1 MSNSFSVTAN
11 ETGWT
16 VVKDGVTYTITDTN
30 NNGRYDGND
39 KIIFGDQSANP
50 LSAED
55 RAEIKFSI
63 MKADPEGMT
72 DAEMAQYAQFVE
84 TKEYQQK
91 LEEEQARLQEERQ
104 AAQWAAQQ
112 PKKKGFWEKFATVLG
127 FTAPVLTGVGAGF
140 IGAGSN
146 SWQYNSGDSGLRW
159 MSGIAAGLSGFTASF
174 ASMMPFIMG
183 SQTQS
188 LTSSL
193 NLNSLLAQPT
203 VPSTTNFD
211 SLYSR
216 FLTDVNTTPSIEQQ
230 EQRAQ
235 QARAQYAE
243 QIRERFKDNDL
254 IPESN
259 KSKLMEIAP
268 PSKDSSKYTEQDEK
282 ILCQLAATP
291 YVPVNVID
299 IDDTEETAEN
309 KISTELAEKINKAI
323 TDFIK
328 TTASID
334 QSYYNYTQNINKLKE
349 IINDGSVT
357 NADIELIDKILMNL
371 NSQITDSGINY
382 NMPSNEE

>member
-1 MSNSFSVTAN
+1 MGDFFIENTES
-11 ETGWT
+11 GWT
-16 VVKDGVTYTITDTN
+16 VIKDGATYTVTDTN
-30 NNGRYDGND
+30 NNGRYDSTD

-216 FLTDVNTTPSIEQQ
+216 FLTDVNNTPSIEQQ

-254 IPESN
+254 IPDSN
-259 KSKLMEIAP
+259 KNKLMEIAP
-268 PSKDSSKYTEQDEK
+268 PSKGSSEYTEQDEK
-282 ILCQLAATP
+282 TLRQLAATP

-299 IDDTEETAEN
+299 IDDTEETAAN

-328 TTASID
+328 ASASTD
-334 QSYYNYTQNINKLKE
+334 QEYHNYKQNISKLQD
-349 IINDGSVT
+349 IIGDGSVT
-357 NADIELIDKILMNL
+357 KDDIKLIDKILMNL
-371 NSQITDSGINY
+371 KSQIKDSGIDY
-382 NMPSNEE
+382 NMTSNEE

>member
-1 MSNSFSVTAN
+1 MGDFSIEKTKS
-11 ETGWT
+11 GWT
-16 VVKDGVTYTITDTN
+16 VIKDGATYTVTDTN
-30 NNGRYDGND
+30 NNGRYDSTD

-243 QIRERFKDNDL
+243 QVRTRLSADL
-254 IPESN
+254 NVPRSN
-259 KSKLMEIAP
+259 KELLDQIAA
-268 PSKDSSKYTEQDEK
+268 PSKESSEYTEQDEK
-282 ILCQLAATP
+282 TLRQLAATP

-299 IDDTEETAEN
+299 IDDTEGTAAN

-323 TDFIK
+323 TDFIN
-328 TTASID
+328 ASASTG
-334 QSYYNYTQNINKLKE
+334 QEYYNYKQNISKLQD
-349 IINDGSVT
+349 IIGDGSVT
-357 NADIELIDKILMNL
+357 QDDIELIDKILMNL
-371 NSQITDSGINY
+371 KDQIKDAGINY
-382 NMPSNEE
+382 NIPSNEE

>member
-1 MSNSFSVTAN
+1 MGDFSIEKTKS
-11 ETGWT
+11 GWT
-16 VVKDGVTYTITDTN
+16 VIKDGAIYTVTDTN
-30 NNGRYDGND
+30 NNGRYDSTD

-146 SWQYNSGDSGLRW
+146 SWQYNSGDYGLRW

-235 QARAQYAE
+235 QARASYAV
-243 QIRERFKDNDL
+243 QVRTSLAADDNV
-254 IPESN
+254 PKSN
-259 KSKLMEIAP
+259 KDLLNRIAP
-268 PSKDSSKYTEQDEK
+268 PLKDPSEYTEDDEK
-282 ILCQLAATP
+282 ILRQLAATP
-291 YVPVNVID
+291 YVPIESIDMNSEDNDNKLSTHEAQVIQNALAKYNQATAD
-299 IDDTEETAEN
+299 TSQEFTQWKTNIEKLQELIGDKIITEEDREMINKILSDPKSKIEGIIYPDEEN
-309 KISTELAEKINKAI
+309 K
-323 TDFIK
+323 
-328 TTASID
+328 
-334 QSYYNYTQNINKLKE
+334 
-349 IINDGSVT
+349 
-357 NADIELIDKILMNL
+357 
-371 NSQITDSGINY
+371 
-382 NMPSNEE
+382 

>member
-1 MSNSFSVTAN
+1 MSNSFSVTAI

-140 IGAGSN
+140 IGAGTN

-183 SQTQS
+183 SQTQL

-216 FLTDVNTTPSIEQQ
+216 FLTDVNNTPSIEQQ

-235 QARAQYAE
+235 QVRASYAE
-243 QIRERFKDNDL
+243 QVRISLLVDDNV
-254 IPESN
+254 PKSN
-259 KSKLMEIAP
+259 KDLLNRIAP
-268 PSKDSSKYTEQDEK
+268 PLKEPSEYTEDDEK

-291 YVPVNVID
+291 YVPIESIDMNSEDNDNKLSTHEAQVIQNALAKYNQATADTSQEFTQWKTNIQKLQELIRDKD
-299 IDDTEETAEN
+299 ITEEDREMINKILSDPKSKIEGITYPDEEN
-309 KISTELAEKINKAI
+309 K
-323 TDFIK
+323 
-328 TTASID
+328 
-334 QSYYNYTQNINKLKE
+334 
-349 IINDGSVT
+349 
-357 NADIELIDKILMNL
+357 
-371 NSQITDSGINY
+371 
-382 NMPSNEE
+382 